1 MFGVFVNV
9 LTVLVGS
16 SCGLLFR
23 KALPRSISDKV
34 MVALGLC
41 TVFLGVD
48 GMIDPDYGG
57 ALPLIIIVAMVLGT
71 FVGALLRIDDGIS
84 RLGTWVEGKFSRAQK
99 GTVAQGFVTAS
110 LVFCVGS
117 MTVVG
122 SLQAGLEGDY
132 TLLLTKSLLDLVS
145 SSMLAASLGI
155 GVLFSALFVL
165 VFQGGLVLLS
175 GVLQPVL
182 TAGAVDAMVCAG
194 ALMMV
199 ALGLNLVGATKLK
212 VADYLPALVFAPALW
227 WLWNWI
233 SPML

>member
-132 TLLLTKSLLDLVS
+132 TLLLTSSPPPCWPLLWGS
-145 SSMLAASLGI
+145 GFCSPPCSYWCFREAWCFCRGC
-155 GVLFSALFVL
+155 FSPF
-165 VFQGGLVLLS
+165 
-175 GVLQPVL
+175 
-182 TAGAVDAMVCAG
+182 
-194 ALMMV
+194 
-199 ALGLNLVGATKLK
+199 
-212 VADYLPALVFAPALW
+212 
-227 WLWNWI
+227 
-233 SPML
+233 

>member
-9 LTVLVGS
+9 LTVLAGS

-23 KALPRSISDKV
+23 KAIPKRVADKV
-34 MVALGLC
+34 MTALGLC

-57 ALPLIIIVAMVLGT
+57 SLPLIIIVAMVLGT
-71 FVGALLRIDDGIS
+71 VSGSLLRIDDGIS
-84 RLGTWVEGKFSRAQK
+84 ALGGWVERKFSQ
-99 GTVAQGFVTAS
+99 GETGSVAQGFVTAS

-122 SLQAGLEGDY
+122 SLQAGLQGDY
-132 TLLLTKSLLDLVS
+132 TLLLTKSLLDLIS
-145 SSMLAASLGI
+145 SSMLAASLGV

-182 TAGAVDAMVCAG
+182 TDGAVDAMVCAG

-199 ALGLNLVGATKLK
+199 ALGLNLMGATKLK
-212 VADYLPALVFAPALW
+212 VADYLPALFFAPALW
-227 WLWNWI
+227 WGWQWL
-233 SPML
+233 SPLL

>member
-1 MFGVFVNV
+1 MIAVFVNV

-16 SCGLLFR
+16 TCGLLFR
-23 KALPRSISDKV
+23 KAIPQKVADKV
-34 MVALGLC
+34 MAALGLC

-57 ALPLIIIVAMVLGT
+57 ALPLIIIVAMVFGT
-71 FVGALLRIDDGIS
+71 LAGALLRIDDGIS
-84 RLGTWVEGKFSRAQK
+84 RLGALVEAKFSSAEK
-99 GTVAQGFVTAS
+99 GSVAQGFVTAS

-122 SLQAGLEGDY
+122 SLQAGLQGDY
-132 TLLLTKSLLDLVS
+132 TLLLTKSLLDLIS
-145 SSMLAASLGI
+145 SSMLAASLGV
-155 GVLFSALFVL
+155 GVLFSSLFVL

-182 TAGAVDAMVCAG
+182 TEGAVDAMVCAG

-199 ALGLNLVGATKLK
+199 ALGLNLIGATKLK
-212 VADYLPALVFAPALW
+212 VADYLPALALAPALW
-227 WLWNWI
+227 WGWQWLA
-233 SPML
+233 PLL

>member
-23 KALPRSISDKV
+23 KAIPRKVSDKV
-34 MVALGLC
+34 MAALGLC

-48 GMIDPDYGG
+48 SMIDPDYEGH
-57 ALPLIIIVAMVLGT
+57 LPLIIIVAMVLGT
-71 FVGALLRIDDGIS
+71 LVGALLRIDDGIS
-84 RLGTWVEGKFSRAQK
+84 RLGTWVEGKFSNTQK

-132 TLLLTKSLLDLVS
+132 TLLLTKSLLDLIS

-194 ALMMV
+194 GLMMV

>member
-9 LTVLVGS
+9 LTVLAGS
-16 SCGLLFR
+16 TCGLLFR
-23 KALPRSISDKV
+23 KAIPRKVSDKV
-34 MVALGLC
+34 MAALGLC

-48 GMIDPDYGG
+48 SMIDPDYGG

-71 FVGALLRIDDGIS
+71 LVGALLRIDDGIS
-84 RLGTWVEGKFSRAQK
+84 RLGTWVEGKFSRTQK

-132 TLLLTKSLLDLVS
+132 TLLLTKSLLDLIS

-194 ALMMV
+194 GLMMV
-199 ALGLNLVGATKLK
+199 ALGLNLLGATKLK

-227 WLWNWI
+227 WLWNWL